1 MIRKHLIEGRLT
13 KQEITTIVDC
23 GIVTV
28 DRIKI

>member
-13 KQEITTIVDC
+13 KQEIAAIVDC

-28 DRIKI
+28 NRVKI